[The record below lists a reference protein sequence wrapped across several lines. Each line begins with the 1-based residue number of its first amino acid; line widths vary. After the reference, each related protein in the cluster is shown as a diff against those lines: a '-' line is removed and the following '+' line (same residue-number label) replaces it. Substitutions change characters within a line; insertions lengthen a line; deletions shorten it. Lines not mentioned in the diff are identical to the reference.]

1 MQHFEETIVIN
12 RPLEAVFAL
21 AMDFA
26 NHAHWTP
33 GLLEAR
39 LTSPGPAGAGSTYVY
54 NMAMMGRKMETSGE
68 ISAFNAPTLYQWK
81 STSGPFPM
89 SGGMRFEATEG
100 GTRVTQF
107 TDAEPGG
114 FFKLA
119 APLLMSSMKK
129 QGVESL
135 QKMKAWMESR

>member
-1 MQHFEETIVIN
+1 MQHFEESIVIN
-12 RPLEAVFAL
+12 RPLEEVFAL

-33 GLLEAR
+33 GLLDAR
-39 LTSPGPAGAGSTYVY
+39 LTSEGPAQTGSTYVY
-54 NMAMMGRKMETSGE
+54 NMEMMGRKMETSGE
-68 ISAFNAPTLYQWK
+68 ISALQAPHLYEWK

-89 SGGMRFEATEG
+89 SGGMRFEAVEG
-100 GTRVTQF
+100 VTRVTQF
-107 TDAEPGG
+107 THAEPGG

-129 QGVESL
+129 QGVETL
-135 QKMKAWMESR
+135 QRMKAWLEGT

>member
-1 MQHFEETIVIN
+1 
-12 RPLEAVFAL
+12 
-21 AMDFA
+21 
-26 NHAHWTP
+26 
-33 GLLEAR
+33 
-39 LTSPGPAGAGSTYVY
+39 
-54 NMAMMGRKMETSGE
+54 
-68 ISAFNAPTLYQWK
+68 
-81 STSGPFPM
+81 M

-129 QGVESL
+129 QDVESL